1 LLSSLSQLL
10 SSLAQALG
18 GDHHHHHHGRGFS
31 DAPASSDRTTSSSNA
46 GGVSSN
52 TRQTVN
58 QLRSSLFQTNN
69 SSQSKQNTA
78 LNPAAIIFNTLS
90 SAGINVSNSPNRT

>member
-18 GDHHHHHHGRGFS
+18 GGHHHHHHGGGSFGAS
-31 DAPASSDRTTSSSNA
+31 ASSDSSNSGTSV
-46 GGVSSN
+46 GGVSGN
-52 TRQTVN
+52 TSQTVN
-58 QLRSSLFQTNN
+58 QLLSSLFQTND
-69 SSQSKQNTA
+69 SGQSTKNTA

-90 SAGINVSNSPNRT
+90 SAGINVSNS